1 MTVVIAIG
9 CAALA
14 ACFYAAAVAGEHGAV
29 RAVRSGR
36 LLSVRELGTVVRSR
50 RWQVGALLGVVGG
63 GLHITA
69 LSLAPLEIVQPIGV
83 LSLVLTVLVGSR
95 AGGVAAGPRVRG
107 AVVAVCAGLVGFVV
121 VAAASGASSV
131 STIRP
136 GPAQAVAGGALVLAA
151 TGLSTRGRPRCLI
164 LAASAAVLF
173 GTGSALIRAAS
184 QVIIQSSAVPEGL
197 GLATEAVLLILGGGW
212 LLHQAYASGPAAV
225 VVAATTLID
234 PLSAV
239 TVGIGFYGEAA
250 RTGFG
255 QAAMQVGFAL
265 LAGAGVII
273 LARSVPD
280 PRPIDEEH
288 DTSNPGPP
296 HRGGLRILVGADTF
310 PPDINGAANFADR
323 LARGLARRGHDV
335 HVVCPE
341 PSATASTDT
350 DGAIT
355 VHRVPSLPTP
365 FHPTLRICTAW
376 QASWAIQPLLQ
387 RLRPDVVHVQA
398 HFAVGRTLLTAATKR
413 GTPVIA
419 TNHFMPENLLGHV
432 TRPVRAPLARWAW
445 RDLVRVY
452 RNAQTVTAPTARAV
466 QLLTDNGLPGQPRA
480 ISCGIDLDHY
490 AAQRTTTAGVHTSAL
505 FVGRL
510 DPEKNVDQLIR
521 AVAAVPGVQAEII
534 GDGASRERLTALAD
548 GLGVRARVRFR
559 SFVTD
564 HDLVR
569 AYHQAAVFCM
579 PGTAELQSLATMEAM
594 AASLP
599 VIAADAMALPHLV
612 QHGVNGFLYQPGNIE
627 QLAAGIAHLAGDTAA
642 RAAMGRASRKMIAAH
657 AIEHTLDAFEDIYRD
672 AIGTPHLGTRD
683 TSTHAA

>member
-1 MTVVIAIG
+1 MTVIIAIG

-14 ACFYAAAVAGEHGAV
+14 ACFYAAAVAREHGAV
-29 RAVRSGR
+29 RAASSAQ
-36 LLSVRELGTVVRSR
+36 LLGVRELGTVIRSR
-50 RWQVGALLGVVGG
+50 RWQVGALLGAVGA

-83 LSLVLTVLVGSR
+83 LSLVLTVVVGSR
-95 AGGVAAGPRVRG
+95 ASGSAVAPVVRV
-107 AVVAVCAGLVGFVV
+107 AVVAVAASLGGFVV
-121 VAAASGASSV
+121 VAAASGVSSV
-131 STIRP
+131 GSVRP

-151 TGLSTRGRPRCLI
+151 AGLSTRGRARCLL

-184 QVIIQSSAVPEGL
+184 QVIIQTSATPEGSGL
-197 GLATEAVLLILGGGW
+197 GVEAGLLILAGGW

-239 TVGIGFYGEAA
+239 GVGIGFYGEATH
-250 RTGFG
+250 TGLG
-255 QAAMQVGFAL
+255 QAAAQAGFAL
-265 LAGAGVII
+265 LAGVAVIV

-280 PRPIDEEH
+280 PRHIDEELAI
-288 DTSNPGPP
+288 SPPGPA
-296 HRGGLRILVGADTF
+296 HRTGLRILIGADTF

-323 LARGLARRGHDV
+323 LARGLAHRGHDV

-341 PSATASTDT
+341 PPTMASTDT

-355 VHRVPSLPTP
+355 IHRIPSLPTP
-365 FHPTLRICTAW
+365 FHPTLRICTTW
-376 QASWAIQPLLQ
+376 QASRAIQPLLQ

-398 HFAVGRTLLTAATKR
+398 HFGVGRTIMTAARKR

-419 TNHFMPENLLGHV
+419 TNHFMPENVLGHI
-432 TRPVRAPLARWAW
+432 TRSLRAPLARWAW

-466 QLLTDNGLPGQPRA
+466 QLLTDNGLPSHPRA
-480 ISCGIDLDHY
+480 ISCGIDLGHY
-490 AAQRTTTAGVHTSAL
+490 AARRTTTAGMGTSVL

-521 AVAAVPGVQAEII
+521 AVAAVPGVHTDIV
-534 GDGASRERLTALAD
+534 GDGASREGLTALAD

-559 SFVTD
+559 RFVTD
-564 HDLVR
+564 QDLVR
-569 AYHQAAVFCM
+569 AYHHAAVFCM

-594 AASLP
+594 AAGLP

-612 QHGVNGFLYQPGNIE
+612 QHGVNGFLYQPGDIE
-627 QLAAGIAHLAGDTAA
+627 QLAARIAQLTQDTAV
-642 RAAMGRASRKMIAAH
+642 RATMGRASRKMIAAH
-657 AIEHTLDAFEDIYRD
+657 AIEHTVDAFEDVYRD
-672 AIGTPHLGTRD
+672 AIGATHPVTRA
-683 TSTHAA
+683 TSPRAA